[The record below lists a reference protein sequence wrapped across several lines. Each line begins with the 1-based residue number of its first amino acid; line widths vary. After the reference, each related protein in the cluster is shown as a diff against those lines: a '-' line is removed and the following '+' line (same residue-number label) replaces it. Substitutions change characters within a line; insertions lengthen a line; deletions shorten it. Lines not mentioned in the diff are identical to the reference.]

1 MLGYQ
6 TKLCDVQIGE
16 RNFSVRAL
24 LDRLQFSDP
33 NGAAEAAGISS
44 ASWSLFGQ
52 VWPSGLVLAR
62 LMSGIDIQGHRI
74 LEIGCGLGIASL
86 VLSSR
91 AADVSASD
99 HHPLVE
105 AFLIDN
111 TARNKLPT
119 IPYFQLP
126 WALNEPAIGRFN
138 LLIASDVL
146 YERGHAELLAILL
159 GRYAEPVC
167 EFILTDP
174 GRGHSARL
182 TQLLRAQGFVLA
194 ALRCEFEAGDS
205 IPYRGQLLRYR
216 RL

>member
-6 TKLCDVQIGE
+6 TKLCDVRIGG
-16 RNFSVRAL
+16 RSFSVRAL

-33 NGAAEAAGISS
+33 NGLAEAAGISS

-52 VWPSGLVLAR
+52 VWPSGLVLAQ
-62 LMSGIDIQGHRI
+62 LMSGIDIKGLRI
-74 LEIGCGLGIASL
+74 LEIGCGLGVASL

-91 AADVSASD
+91 AADISASD
-99 HHPLVE
+99 YHPLVKG
-105 AFLIDN
+105 FLAEN
-111 TARNKLPT
+111 STRNNLPA
-119 IPYFQLP
+119 IPYFELP
-126 WALNEPAIGRFN
+126 WALDEPAFGRFD

-182 TQLLRAQGFVLA
+182 TQLLQIQGFVLT
-194 ALRCEFEAGDS
+194 ALRCKFEAGDAM
-205 IPYRGQLLRYR
+205 PYRGQLLRYR
-216 RL
+216 RH